1 MKHKQILTVNHW
13 TVVSDFHRTVR
24 ERMEEAEGESNPIGR
39 PKVSTNPDPWKLLE
53 MKLPIKEHAWVGLWL
68 PAHM

>member
-1 MKHKQILTVNHW
+1 
-13 TVVSDFHRTVR
+13 
-24 ERMEEAEGESNPIGR
+24 MEEAEGESNPIGR
-39 PKVSTNPDPWKLLE
+39 PTVSTNPDPWKLLE